1 MPSAPLIPESESL
14 GQHLQRSREEQGLSI
29 EYFGLQTRISEKNLR
44 AMESDD
50 FANLPAEAFA
60 RGLYGLYAKALG
72 LNAEEIIARF
82 TTDRRKA
89 LPQEHP
95 TGSPYS
101 APGMDSGRVN
111 SMAEG
116 TIISPLS
123 AFFLLLFLLFA
134 TTAGLSW
141 YFQTNPI
148 AFITAKIA
156 LFQQPAA
163 PLAVDSKDHETTVA
177 QTTSPDG
184 AGHPAEITVDQT
196 ATAPPAVQQLAPAQ
210 TSAQTT
216 AVATAPPP
224 AAPTPVL
231 PAAPSAPSPVTPPPP
246 PAKYTLEAVF
256 YEKTTFSLT
265 IDDEHKQE
273 LTFQA
278 GDKMVWHAATKMV
291 LSLPTGNSTR
301 FTLNDIPLVLPAS
314 KERQTILAIPE
325 NLLD

>member
-44 AMESDD
+44 AMENDD

-60 RGLYGLYAKALG
+60 RGIYGLYAKALG
-72 LNAEEIIARF
+72 LNPEEIIARF
-82 TTDRRKA
+82 TTDKRHA
-89 LPQEHP
+89 LPQEY
-95 TGSPYS
+95 TAGSPYS

-116 TIISPLS
+116 SVISPFS

-134 TTAGLSW
+134 TAAGLSW
-141 YFQTNPI
+141 YFQINPI

-156 LFQQPAA
+156 LFQQPAGQ
-163 PLAVDSKDHETTVA
+163 LAEDSKDHETTA
-177 QTTSPDG
+177 TQATSPG
-184 AGHPAEITVDQT
+184 GSGHPDEITVDHT

-210 TSAQTT
+210 TT
-216 AVATAPPP
+216 ALATAPPA
-224 AAPTPVL
+224 AAPNTVL
-231 PAAPSAPSPVTPPPP
+231 PAAPSAQAPVAPPPSPS
-246 PAKYTLEAVF
+246 KYTLQAVF

-265 IDDEHKQE
+265 IDDERKQE
-273 LTFQA
+273 LTYQA
-278 GDKMVWHAATKMV
+278 GDRMIWHAASKMV
-291 LSLPTGNSTR
+291 LVLPTGNSTR

-314 KERQTILAIPE
+314 KERETTLAIPE